1 MNWRRSDIISVAT
14 LLTVAGWIW
23 VASSKNTQWDQTQ
36 TQVTEMNPRIVAVE
50 KKEDEFEARN
60 QAQMVYII
68 KELDSINRKIG
79 RD

>member
-1 MNWRRSDIISVAT
+1 M
-14 LLTVAGWIW
+14 
-23 VASSKNTQWDQTQ
+23 ASSKNTQWDQTQ